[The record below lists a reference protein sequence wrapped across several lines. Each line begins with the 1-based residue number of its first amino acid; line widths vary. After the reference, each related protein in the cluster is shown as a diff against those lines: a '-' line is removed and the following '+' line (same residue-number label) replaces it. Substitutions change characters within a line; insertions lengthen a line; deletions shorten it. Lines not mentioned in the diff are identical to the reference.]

1 MSRKKPE
8 VYPSDL
14 SDEQWELVAPALR
27 AAVVY
32 WQIYLAMSYAFAMKL
47 HANAALTISQR
58 KQVKGLATRGE
69 HSQAQLARRFGV
81 HPNTISRW
89 AKRESPLDHKAP
101 IRAKRVV
108 TPQYE
113 QAVIAYRIANPHHGA
128 IRIALAL
135 QDEFAFAHRGTVALI
150 LKRHG
155 LTRKR
160 TPRPKP
166 AWKIPVGKHRL
177 QMDIQQLPA
186 VQGGHDFEYKISL
199 IHLKLIHLKTRWKY
213 SEIHDDC
220 TSVTVAA
227 VYQRAL
233 DNLPPFS

>member
-1 MSRKKPE
+1 M
-8 VYPSDL
+8 
-14 SDEQWELVAPALR
+14 
-27 AAVVY
+27 
-32 WQIYLAMSYAFAMKL
+32 IYTFGMQL

-58 KQVKGLATRGE
+58 KQVKRLSESGQ
-69 HSQAQLARRFGV
+69 HSQAALSRRFSV
-81 HPNTISRW
+81 HPTTINRW
-89 AKRESPLDHKAP
+89 ANRASPLDATAP
-101 IRAKRVV
+101 ARKKQVV
-108 TPQYE
+108 TPEYE
-113 QAVIAYRIANPHHGA
+113 QAIIAYRQQNPHHGA

-135 QDEFAFAHRGTVALI
+135 QEEFAFANRGTVALI
-150 LKRHG
+150 LKAHG

-160 TPRPKP
+160 VARAKP

-186 VQGGHDFEYKISL
+186 VAGGRGFEYKIS
-199 IHLKLIHLKTRWKY
+199 LIHLKTRWKY

-220 TSVTVAA
+220 TSATVAT